1 MITLVKWSV
10 EDYHRMIQA
19 GILNKYNCELLA
31 GEIVVMSPEMPIHYN
46 IAKRGT
52 KYLEDLLGHRAEIR
66 FNGAITLPDSEPEPD
81 IAIVKPPHSKYD
93 NHHPY
98 PEDIFWLIEV
108 ANTSLKK
115 DLELKSLIY
124 AQAKIPE
131 YWVINLKTKR
141 LIVFRQPQPENYS
154 FQTEWNQ
161 ETIRPLAFPSLEI
174 KLQNL
179 LN

>member
-10 EDYHRMIQA
+10 KDYHRMIKA
-19 GILNKYNCELLA
+19 GILSKHNCELLA
-31 GEIVVMSPEMPIHYN
+31 GEIVLMSPEMPIHYN
-46 IAKRGT
+46 VSKRGT
-52 KYLEDLLGHRAEIR
+52 KYLEQLLAQQAEIR
-66 FNGAITLPDSEPEPD
+66 FNGPITLPDSEPESD
-81 IAIVKPPHSKYD
+81 IAIVQPPNTKYD

-115 DLELKSLIY
+115 DLEFKSLIY
-124 AQAKIPE
+124 AKASIPE
-131 YWVINLKTKR
+131 YWIINLKTKR
-141 LIVFRQPQPENYS
+141 LIVFRQPEQEKYS
-154 FQTEWNQ
+154 FQQDWNQ
-161 ETIRPLAFPSLEI
+161 ETIRPLAFPTIEI